1 MNLYYKNKETIAI
14 KLWEKKV
21 RIITPIIISAL
32 FMLLSN
38 NINADCNYPKKN
50 FVVPAGSKTTETE
63 MIEVMGK
70 VKTYQADLGTY
81 RTCLEDELKQ
91 VSPDLE
97 AFDDIEKMMTAK
109 FNASVEDEEMLAE
122 DWSAAVKAFKS
133 Q

>member
-1 MNLYYKNKETIAI
+1 MRTT
-14 KLWEKKV
+14 
-21 RIITPIIISAL
+21 TPIIISAL
-32 FMLLSN
+32 FILLSN
-38 NINADCNYPKKN
+38 NINAECNYPKKN
-50 FVVPAGSKTTETE
+50 FVIPSGSSATEAE

-70 VKTYQADLGTY
+70 VKTYQGDLGAY
-81 RTCLEDELKQ
+81 RICLEGELKQ

-97 AFDDIEKMMTAK
+97 AVADIEAMMTAK

>member
-1 MNLYYKNKETIAI
+1 
-14 KLWEKKV
+14 V
-21 RIITPIIISAL
+21 RTTTPIIISAL

-50 FVVPAGSKTTETE
+50 FVVPTGSNSTEAE
-63 MIEVMGK
+63 MVEVMGK

-97 AFDDIEKMMTAK
+97 AFADIEKMMTAK

>member
-1 MNLYYKNKETIAI
+1 VIT
-14 KLWEKKV
+14 
-21 RIITPIIISAL
+21 RIPIIITTIFILAAS
-32 FMLLSN
+32 

-50 FVVPAGSKTTETE
+50 FVVPAGSKATEAE
-63 MIEVMGK
+63 MIKVMGK
-70 VKTYQADLGTY
+70 VKTYQADLGSY

-91 VSPDLE
+91 ISPDLE
-97 AFDDIEKMMTAK
+97 AFADIETMMTAK